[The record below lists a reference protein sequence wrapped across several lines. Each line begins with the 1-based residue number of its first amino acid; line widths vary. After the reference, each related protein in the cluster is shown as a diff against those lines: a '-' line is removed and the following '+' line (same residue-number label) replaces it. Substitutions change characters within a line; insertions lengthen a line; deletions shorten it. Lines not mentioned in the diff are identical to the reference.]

1 VRRLYA
7 AAIVVSVAAA
17 LAACSSSSSGRS
29 EAGKSTT
36 NGKAA
41 GTSGPS
47 PTPPAIGQLPT
58 PGSGQQLPT
67 PTGAVGTSTGTI
79 ADYRKAMSTTLD
91 DYQQA
96 WMKYLAD
103 CPNGAGSDTCQQDLV
118 VVNLQS
124 GLIALELENA
134 YMVDSPVYVG
144 LPPTQIADI
153 VTRTHTDAQ
162 KTATDSDPA
171 KIDTAGLATA
181 GAALNVDV
189 NALRAALA

>member
-1 VRRLYA
+1 MRRLRTA
-7 AAIVVSVAAA
+7 TVVVSVAAA
-17 LAACSSSSSGRS
+17 LAGCSSSTSGS
-29 EAGKSTT
+29 EATRTSPT
-36 NGKAA
+36 GKAA
-41 GTSGPS
+41 GTFAPS
-47 PTPPAIGQLPT
+47 PTPPATIGQLPT
-58 PGSGQQLPT
+58 PTSGQQLPT

-96 WMKYLAD
+96 WMKYVAD

-144 LPPTQIADI
+144 LPPAQIADI
-153 VTRTHTDAQ
+153 VTRTHVDAQ
-162 KTATDSDPA
+162 KTATDSDPQ
-171 KIDTAGLATA
+171 KINTAGLATD
-181 GAALNVDV
+181 GAALNVDAS
-189 NALRAALA
+189 ALRTALG